1 MKTNNK
7 TYDMKAMF
15 DRFNDIDKA
24 IKKIDDANKMSP
36 FVKSIAYQ
44 LNHYG
49 LTEKQESAI
58 KRIADKL

>member
-1 MKTNNK
+1 MRIEKLVNTH
-7 TYDMKAMF
+7 YE
-15 DRFNDIDKA
+15 DIDKA

-58 KRIADKL
+58 KRIADEL